1 MGERRSHLRVLVII
15 VMLALIAV
23 ACGGGGDDGGNADSG
38 DGGPSGEPQK
48 GGTLRY
54 GVEAETSGLNP
65 TTDRFAAASYLM
77 GNAVFDR
84 ITYLN
89 DKGEYQPYLAES
101 VTPNDDLTAWTV
113 KLRPGIEF
121 HDGTPLT
128 SEALKLTF
136 DLAIADPI
144 VGLAIRPLFRA
155 DNAVEIVDELSATYY
170 MAEPNAHFP
179 LYTSS
184 QVGYI
189 ASPTWLRAAEANPDL
204 NQQPGRHRTVQVQ
217 EPDPGLEHRVRA
229 QRRLVERRGLPRRH
243 RVRRADRR
251 RPPRR
256 PAHRRRPRR
265 HAHERPRDGR
275 SPAQRAGPQSHR
287 GQQGRRGLRHDQHVG
302 PLRSTT
308 SACARRWP
316 TPPRRRTTSR

>member
-1 MGERRSHLRVLVII
+1 MWERRSHLRVLVII

-38 DGGPSGEPQK
+38 NGGPSGEPKK

-65 TTDRFAAASYLM
+65 TTDRFAASSYLM

-84 ITYLN
+84 ITYLDDN
-89 DKGEYQPYLAES
+89 GEYQPYLAES
-101 VTPNDDLTAWTV
+101 ITPNDDLTAWTV
-113 KLRPGIEF
+113 KLRPGIKF

-136 DLAIADPI
+136 DLAIADPL

-155 DNAVEIVDELSATYY
+155 ENPVEIVDELTATYY

-179 LYTSS
+179 LYTAS
-184 QVGYI
+184 QVGFI

-204 NQQPGRHRTVQVQ
+204 NQRPVGTGPFKFESRTQDSSTEFVRNDDWWNGEVYLDGIEFVVQTDAARRADQLLADDLDVMHTS
-217 EPDPGLEHRVRA
+217 DP
-229 QRRLVERRGLPRRH
+229 
-243 RVRRADRR
+243 ADRR
-251 RPPRR
+251 RSCATSPT
-256 PAHRRRPRR
+256 
-265 HAHERPRDGR
+265 
-275 SPAQRAGPQSHR
+275 SPAS
-287 GQQGRRGLRHDQHVG
+287 
-302 PLRSTT
+302 
-308 SACARRWP
+308 
-316 TPPRRRTTSR
+316 RTTPAKRASS